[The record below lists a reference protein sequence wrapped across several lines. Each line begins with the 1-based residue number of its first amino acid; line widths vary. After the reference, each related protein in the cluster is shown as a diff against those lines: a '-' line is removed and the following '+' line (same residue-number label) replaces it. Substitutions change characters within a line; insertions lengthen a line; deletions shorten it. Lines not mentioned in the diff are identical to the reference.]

1 MAWEEEAVE
10 EEEYGEEMAASE
22 SEAEDVVVGQMPTV
36 MVPKH
41 IKKRSLKNKALSV
54 TLDKKALKCGFLF
67 RQLTNHHPLSEHPQ
81 DLSDGS
87 WFCRDFVT
95 GFHKRKKK
103 RRKEAQKVLQEKER
117 KKRIEARKRRKQEKE
132 IALYGR
138 VLSSDDAGLENED
151 IVDDGE
157 DIENDEP
164 LSEIKTYEDDATRI
178 TVTTSEITPE
188 DDDIGPRTVGSVS
201 ASYINKN
208 PNSVVKKNS
217 SLGVKKK
224 PQKRTFKNKSKA
236 KKGDKKRGAVKGK
249 RKGKGRK

>member
-1 MAWEEEAVE
+1 MAWAEEAVE

-41 IKKRSLKNKALSV
+41 INKRALKNKALSV
-54 TLDKKALKCGFLF
+54 TLDKKALK
-67 RQLTNHHPLSEHPQ
+67 
-81 DLSDGS
+81 
-87 WFCRDFVT
+87 DFVT

-188 DDDIGPRTVGSVS
+188 DDDIEPRTVGSVS
-201 ASYINKN
+201 ASYTNKN
-208 PNSVVKKNS
+208 PSSVVKKNS

>member
-54 TLDKKALKCGFLF
+54 TLDKKALK
-67 RQLTNHHPLSEHPQ
+67 
-81 DLSDGS
+81 
-87 WFCRDFVT
+87 DFVT

-117 KKRIEARKRRKQEKE
+117 KKRIEARKRSACCIACVTMRKQEKE

-188 DDDIGPRTVGSVS
+188 DDDIGPRTVGSMS

-208 PNSVVKKNS
+208 PSSVVKKNS

-236 KKGDKKRGAVKGK
+236 KKGDKKRGTVKGK

>member
-10 EEEYGEEMAASE
+10 EEEYGEEMVPSD

-54 TLDKKALKCGFLF
+54 TLDKKALK
-67 RQLTNHHPLSEHPQ
+67 
-81 DLSDGS
+81 
-87 WFCRDFVT
+87 DFVT

-117 KKRIEARKRRKQEKE
+117 KKRIEERKRRKQEKE

-138 VLSSDDAGLENED
+138 VLSSEDAGLENED
-151 IVDDGE
+151 IGDDGE
-157 DIENDEP
+157 EIENDES
-164 LSEIKTYEDDATRI
+164 LSEIKTYEDDTTRI

-188 DDDIGPRTVGSVS
+188 DDDIGPRTVGPVPT
-201 ASYINKN
+201 SYTNKN
-208 PNSVVKKNS
+208 PSSVAKKNS

>member
-54 TLDKKALKCGFLF
+54 TLDKKAL
-67 RQLTNHHPLSEHPQ
+67 
-81 DLSDGS
+81 
-87 WFCRDFVT
+87 RDFVT

-117 KKRIEARKRRKQEKE
+117 KKRIQDRKRRKQEKE

-151 IVDDGE
+151 IGDDAE
-157 DIENDEP
+157 EVENDES
-164 LSEIKTYEDDATRI
+164 LSEIKTYEDDVTRI
-178 TVTTSEITPE
+178 TVTTSEIAGE
-188 DDDIGPRTVGSVS
+188 DDDIGPRTVGPVS
-201 ASYINKN
+201 ASYTNKN
-208 PNSVVKKNS
+208 PSSVAKKNS
-217 SLGVKKK
+217 SLGVKKQ

>member
-54 TLDKKALKCGFLF
+54 TLDKKALK
-67 RQLTNHHPLSEHPQ
+67 
-81 DLSDGS
+81 
-87 WFCRDFVT
+87 DFVT

-151 IVDDGE
+151 IGDDGE
-157 DIENDEP
+157 EVENDEP
-164 LSEIKTYEDDATRI
+164 LSEIKTYEDDVTRI

-188 DDDIGPRTVGSVS
+188 DDDNGPRTVGPVS
-201 ASYINKN
+201 ASYTNKN
-208 PNSVVKKNS
+208 PSSVAKKNS

>member
-1 MAWEEEAVE
+1 MAWEVAVE
-10 EEEYGEEMAASE
+10 EEDYGEEMAASE

-41 IKKRSLKNKALSV
+41 INKRSLKNKALSV
-54 TLDKKALKCGFLF
+54 TLDKKAL
-67 RQLTNHHPLSEHPQ
+67 
-81 DLSDGS
+81 
-87 WFCRDFVT
+87 RDFVT

-117 KKRIEARKRRKQEKE
+117 KKRIEERKRRKQEKE

-151 IVDDGE
+151 IGDDGE
-157 DIENDEP
+157 EVENDET

-188 DDDIGPRTVGSVS
+188 DDDIGPRTVGSMS
-201 ASYINKN
+201 MSYTNKN
-208 PNSVVKKNS
+208 PSSVAKKNS

-224 PQKRTFKNKSKA
+224 PQKRTFKNKSKSKA
-236 KKGDKKRGAVKGK
+236 KKGDKKRAAVKGK
-249 RKGKGRK
+249 KKGRGRN

>member
-41 IKKRSLKNKALSV
+41 INKRSLKNKALSV
-54 TLDKKALKCGFLF
+54 TLDKKALK
-67 RQLTNHHPLSEHPQ
+67 
-81 DLSDGS
+81 
-87 WFCRDFVT
+87 DFVT

-117 KKRIEARKRRKQEKE
+117 KKRIEERKRRKQEKE

-151 IVDDGE
+151 IGDDGE
-157 DIENDEP
+157 EINDES
-164 LSEIKTYEDDATRI
+164 LSEIKIYEDDGTRI

-188 DDDIGPRTVGSVS
+188 DDDIGPRTISGPMST
-201 ASYINKN
+201 SYTSKN
-208 PNSVVKKNS
+208 PSSVAKKNS

-224 PQKRTFKNKSKA
+224 PQKRMFKNKSKA

>member
-41 IKKRSLKNKALSV
+41 INKRALKNKALSV
-54 TLDKKALKCGFLF
+54 TLDKKALK
-67 RQLTNHHPLSEHPQ
+67 
-81 DLSDGS
+81 
-87 WFCRDFVT
+87 DFVT

-151 IVDDGE
+151 IVDD
-157 DIENDEP
+157 
-164 LSEIKTYEDDATRI
+164 EIKTYEDDATRI

-188 DDDIGPRTVGSVS
+188 DDDIEPRTVGSVS
-201 ASYINKN
+201 ASYTNKN
-208 PNSVVKKNS
+208 PSSVVKKNF